1 LLPLHFFNPGTSRP
15 AFTISSRRLWIA
27 LWLVAATPTL
37 FPRASRCRISLAP
50 VYVFPDPGG
59 PCTLRFLA
67 PSLPTVE
74 IDVVLRDPDDAQ
86 VVAAAL
92 AGRADAIVTGDTD
105 LLADGG
111 FRQWLRER
119 GVVLHTPASL
129 LDELSG
135 FESRP

>member
-1 LLPLHFFNPGTSRP
+1 MIDAVWRGEIDLVLS
-15 AFTISSRRLWIA
+15 WE
-27 LWLVAATPTL
+27 LVAEITDVLTRPKLRTYD
-37 FPRASRCRISLAP
+37 IS
-50 VYVFPDPGG
+50 PDAIRSL
-59 PCTLRFLA
+59 LRFLA

-74 IDVVLRDPDDAQ
+74 IDVVLRDPDDAH